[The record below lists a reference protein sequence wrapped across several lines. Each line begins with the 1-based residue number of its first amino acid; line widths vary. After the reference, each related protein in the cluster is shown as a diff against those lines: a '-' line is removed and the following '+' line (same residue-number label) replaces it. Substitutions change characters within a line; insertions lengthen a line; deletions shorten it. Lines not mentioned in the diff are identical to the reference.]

1 MSTPV
6 RGPAGPLSYA
16 PRWARSPTSM
26 GAGADREGRV
36 EPDAM
41 PARDET
47 AEPPWRRKKSPAMFE
62 GDVAI
67 KELRERLAL
76 APDQLPEPAPVRA
89 GGALIGVVARL
100 MGVMVLAAAGALGF
114 LWMTAPREAS
124 PERQTAMA
132 GDIAGR
138 ITGET
143 AGPVANK
150 VASQVAIISIHKPI
164 ALEQPAVRPETLKAD
179 RAPLAPA
186 GFAPVAEAPRGRTEG
201 AGATPAPR
209 VALPAAETRI
219 APLATALAA
228 AAAASDREE
237 AAALLARGR
246 AYIAE
251 GDVAAARLVLRRAV
265 ERGDSQAALT
275 LGGTFDPTVLKR
287 LGVISFAADP
297 EQARDWYRKAAEL
310 GSADAPARIEQ
321 LAQAGR

>member
-16 PRWARSPTSM
+16 PRWARSPTSI
-26 GAGADREGRV
+26 GAGADRESTA

-41 PARDET
+41 PVRGET

-76 APDQLPEPAPVRA
+76 APDQIPEPAPVRP

-100 MGVMVLAAAGALGF
+100 VGVMVLAAGGALGF
-114 LWMTAPREAS
+114 LWLTAPREAS
-124 PERQTAMA
+124 PERQIAMA
-132 GDIAGR
+132 GDVADR
-138 ITGET
+138 FTGEMPGRPGGQ
-143 AGPVANK
+143 AG
-150 VASQVAIISIHKPI
+150 IISIHKPV
-164 ALEQPAVRPETLKAD
+164 AMEQQAVSTETLKAD

-186 GFAPVAEAPRGRTEG
+186 VFTQVAEAPRGRTEG

-209 VALPAAETRI
+209 VTLPATETRI
-219 APLATALAA
+219 APLAGAAPAA
-228 AAAASDREE
+228 AAAAPDQEVT
-237 AAALLARGR
+237 ALLARGR

-265 ERGDSQAALT
+265 ERGDSQAALA
-275 LGGTFDPTVLKR
+275 LGGTFDPIVLKR
-287 LGVISFAADP
+287 LGVISFVADP

-310 GSADAPARIEQ
+310 GSVDAPARIEQ